1 MATFGQVVRFTGGM
15 AMVAGGAML
24 VAPVVSDVASRVS
37 GRAATAAAA
46 ATAVA
51 TDAAGPSM
59 HAIPDPLAAAAV
71 DVAVPGDPGSAPFVP
86 AAEPYRPPTPPAPLP
101 MSFPGVAP
109 AGTGLDTT
117 YRSTVRVPPPP
128 LLDAHGPPPVAPG
141 WTTREPARPVPAP
154 SRGHVPTTYVV
165 QDGDDLTALAIRF
178 YGHPGA
184 AAAILAAN
192 GDVLGRPDM
201 LPIGASIRL
210 PPPWTVSSAAAS
222 GGPPRIEPGPA
233 SDRGSQSGRGRTVER
248 GASQFSPVS
257 TPRPWLDAAG
267 T

>member
-1 MATFGQVVRFTGGM
+1 MATVGQVVRFTAGM
-15 AMVAGGAML
+15 SMIAGGAML
-24 VAPVVSDVASRVS
+24 VAPVVSDVVNRVNDH
-37 GRAATAAAA
+37 AAAAA
-46 ATAVA
+46 ATAEGREVA
-51 TDAAGPSM
+51 DPSR
-59 HAIPDPLAAAAV
+59 HAIPDPQAEPVA
-71 DVAVPGDPGSAPFVP
+71 DVTGGFADSGVAQFVP
-86 AAEPYRPPTPPAPLP
+86 SAEPYRPPAPPAPLP
-101 MSFPGVAP
+101 ASFPGVVP
-109 AGTGLDTT
+109 AGTALDST
-117 YRSTVRVPPPP
+117 YRSTVQVPPPP

-141 WTTREPARPVPAP
+141 WSMREPARPMPAA
-154 SRGHVPTTYVV
+154 SRGQVPTTYIV

-192 GDVLGRPDM
+192 ADVLGRPDM

-233 SDRGSQSGRGRTVER
+233 SARGSQSVGGRAVER
-248 GASQFSPVS
+248 GASPFSPVS
-257 TPRPWLDAAG
+257 TPRPWLDAGG